1 MITVLVIYRVD
12 ITIALLLSLE
22 SESESPRF
30 VPFSHNFL
38 ALLCFFKFNMDFRM
52 SLSVSAKKPT
62 GILIGIA
69 LTL

>member
-1 MITVLVIYRVD
+1 M
-12 ITIALLLSLE
+12 
-22 SESESPRF
+22 SPPDLF
-30 VPFSHNFL
+30 LFLIIFL

-52 SLSVSAKKPT
+52 SLSVSGKKPT